1 MADRPAEPAPAPPR
15 VAFAA
20 TGVANLASIM
30 AAFRRAGAQP
40 YLAASPDELAAAA
53 FAVLPGVGAFGS
65 AMSALVAAGMDT
77 AIRDRVAR
85 RLPTLGVCA
94 GMQLFF
100 EGSDESPGV
109 AGIGIAPGLFRRF
122 PADLPVPQLGWNR
135 IFRRSLKIDELRSS
149 RNDSPKTD
157 ELRSSRNDSLKID
170 ELRSSQDV
178 SPGIL
183 REGWAYFANSYRLSE
198 APEGFAASW
207 SEYGDSFVAA
217 LEGPKSADGGPGL
230 LLCQFHPELSGPW
243 GLALIGAWLGSPQA
257 HEGGQP

>member
-1 MADRPAEPAPAPPR
+1 
-15 VAFAA
+15 
-20 TGVANLASIM
+20 M

-40 YLAASPDELAAAA
+40 FLAASPDELAAAA

-85 RLPTLGVCA
+85 SLPTLGVCA

-109 AGIGIAPGLFRRF
+109 VGMGIAPGLFRRF

-149 RNDSPKTD
+149 RHDSPKTD
-157 ELRSSRNDSLKID
+157 ELRSS
-170 ELRSSQDV
+170 QDV
-178 SPGIL
+178 IPGIV

-198 APEGFAASW
+198 APEGFTASW
-207 SEYGDSFVAA
+207 SEYGDAFVAA
-217 LEGPKSADGGPGL
+217 LEGPKSADGGAGL

-243 GLALIGAWLGSPQA
+243 GLALIGAWLGSPPA
-257 HEGGQP
+257 HEGGLP